1 MQSLRCLFPNV
12 GAVVMTLLGI
22 AACPLVGLAQTAPSV
37 TEKDITGL
45 IIATQEDRVSVGAG
59 DTVILDQGRARGVEV
74 GDHYVIFQRHATVV
88 HPVTGRLIRIPPEPI
103 GELVVVHVHEQT
115 SLALLLRST
124 REVNVGASVA
134 PLRVAFAPRQESHFV
149 MPRDSAP
156 EEAAATRQR
165 ARQRGAWRLG
175 DGR

>member
-1 MQSLRCLFPNV
+1 MQSLRCLFPSV
-12 GAVVMTLLGI
+12 RAVVIALLGI
-22 AACPLVGLAQTAPSV
+22 AACPLVSLAQTAPSV
-37 TEKDITGL
+37 TETDITGV

-59 DTVILDQGRARGVEV
+59 DTVILDQGRARGVEI
-74 GDHYVIFQRHATVV
+74 GDRYVIFQRHSTVV
-88 HPVTGRLIRIPPEPI
+88 HPVTGRLIRVPPEPI
-103 GELVVVHVHEQT
+103 GELAVVHVHEQT

-134 PLRVAFAPRQESHFV
+134 PLRVALTPRQESHFV
-149 MPRDSAP
+149 MPRDSTS
-156 EEAAATRQR
+156 EEAATALQR